1 MGQKV
6 HPHGLRVGVIEDW
19 SSKWYADKKDYAKFV
34 VEDNKIRKVLKK
46 ELYQARVSE
55 IVIERTKN
63 DINIIIYTA
72 KPGLVIGKNGAQLE
86 TIKAML
92 KKKLGIEANINVI
105 EIKRP
110 DLNSQVVAE
119 NIAGQLERRVS
130 FRKAMKQ
137 AMQRTM
143 RAGAKG
149 IKVSVSGRLG
159 GADMARTEGYAEGTV
174 PQQTIRA
181 NIDYGFAEA
190 DTMYGKLGVK
200 VLIYKGEVLGNKKER
215 LTDTRER
222 NNYGSNN
229 KNNKRNNKN
238 NRNFKNKKNNNTPR
252 RNKNEGKGEKEVTD
266 NAINAKKN

>member
-92 KKKLGIEANINVI
+92 KKRLGIEANINVI

-149 IKVSVSGRLG
+149 IKTMVSGRLG
-159 GADMARTEGYAEGTV
+159 GADMARSEGYNEGKV
-174 PQQTIRA
+174 PLQTLRA
-181 NIDYGFAEA
+181 DVDYGFAEA
-190 DTMYGKLGVK
+190 DTQYGKIGCK
-200 VLIYKGEVLGNKKER
+200 VWINRGEVLPGEKA
-215 LTDTRER
+215 
-222 NNYGSNN
+222 
-229 KNNKRNNKN
+229 KRIPDIKQPKQN
-238 NRNFKNKKNNNTPR
+238 R
-252 RNKNEGKGEKEVTD
+252 RNKKRRPNRRNND
-266 NAINAKKN
+266 R